1 MSVAGGFC
9 AEFGTWGVRGAS
21 LMLYPPTSG
30 NPAGGGPLL
39 TNYALT
45 LLVLFFLQTRSPP
58 VLPAVAQLRE
68 LAGRAPPS
76 VCPSVC
82 PAGLF
87 VLFIF

>member
-1 MSVAGGFC
+1 
-9 AEFGTWGVRGAS
+9 
-21 LMLYPPTSG
+21 MLYPPTSG